1 MTNPSPASEKFHG
14 STSVSITVKDIQKSA
29 AWYQN
34 VVGFGVDRTF
44 ERDGRLVLV
53 ALKAGDVRINLNQDD
68 GAKGWD
74 RIKGLGFSV
83 NIWTTED
90 IDAIANRIK
99 ASGGRLDS
107 EPVDAPWGA
116 RYFPLVARWVQAGRA
131 EVVDVTAAPLACAKT
146 ERQRPARGARRW
158 RHRCRT
164 AVSNPRAATSR
175 GCARPG
181 D

>member
-1 MTNPSPASEKFHG
+1 MAIQSPVPEKFHG

-34 VVGFGVDRTF
+34 VVGFGVERTIEEEGKLF
-44 ERDGRLVLV
+44 LVS
-53 ALKAGDVRINLNQDD
+53 LKAGDVRIGLNQDD

-74 RIKGLGFSV
+74 RIKALGFSI

-99 ASGGRLDS
+99 ASGGKLDS

-116 RYFPLVARWVQAGRA
+116 RFFRITDPDGFKLAILKALP
-131 EVVDVTAAPLACAKT
+131 AAK
-146 ERQRPARGARRW
+146 
-158 RHRCRT
+158 
-164 AVSNPRAATSR
+164 
-175 GCARPG
+175 
-181 D
+181 

>member
-1 MTNPSPASEKFHG
+1 MASPSPAPEKFHG
-14 STSVSITVKDIQKSA
+14 ATSVSITVKDIHESA

-44 ERDGRLVLV
+44 EREGQLVLV
-53 ALKAGDVRINLNQDD
+53 SLKAGDVRLNLNQDD

-74 RIKGLGFSV
+74 RTKGLGCSI

-90 IDAIANRIK
+90 IDAIANRIR

-116 RYFPLVARWVQAGRA
+116 RYFRLTDPDGFR
-131 EVVDVTAAPLACAKT
+131 LAILKSLA
-146 ERQRPARGARRW
+146 
-158 RHRCRT
+158 
-164 AVSNPRAATSR
+164 
-175 GCARPG
+175 
-181 D
+181 